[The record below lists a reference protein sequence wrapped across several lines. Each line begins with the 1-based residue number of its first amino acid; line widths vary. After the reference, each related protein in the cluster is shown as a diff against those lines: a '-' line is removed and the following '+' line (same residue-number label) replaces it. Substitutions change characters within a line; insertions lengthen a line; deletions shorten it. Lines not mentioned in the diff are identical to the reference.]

1 MSFFRNQEHMK
12 QHPVN
17 RLIRLVQQ
25 FMPGLI
31 VLVVIQTMSY
41 GQGTIPQQAP
51 AAKPVETTTTTVGLD
66 SMIFDFNR
74 DIAVQLIPFEEIYQ
88 LALKYSSVVKFEGS
102 IASAQQAAYQLSK
115 LQILQNMSGY
125 ANYSTGNQAIIST
138 GTTSNDQLG
147 QISNGYRAG
156 VYLGISLHDLFGR
169 PQQIRLARAN
179 YESAMERRRTS
190 EIGLKRELFN
200 LYQDLQLSQRILQI
214 RLRDEQ
220 VALTA
225 FRIAEVELQKGK
237 ITPEAHAFNSSR
249 YANTQSS
256 VEESKSQFTKNIYA
270 LELLVGV
277 PIYQLKRP

>member
-1 MSFFRNQEHMK
+1 MK
-12 QHPVN
+12 QHPFN
-17 RLIRLVQQ
+17 RLIRFSQQ
-25 FMPGLI
+25 FLPGLLL
-31 VLVVIQTMSY
+31 LVAIHTY
-41 GQGTIPQQAP
+41 GQGALPQQAP
-51 AAKPVETTTTTVGLD
+51 AAKPVVTTTTTVGLD

-74 DIAVQLIPFEEIYQ
+74 DIAVQLIPFEDIYQ
-88 LALKYSSVVKFEGS
+88 MALKYSSVVKFEGG

-115 LQILQNMSGY
+115 LQILQNMSGF
-125 ANYSTGNQAIIST
+125 ANYSTGNQAILST
-138 GTTSNDQLG
+138 GSAINDQLG

-156 VYLGISLHDLFGR
+156 VNIGISLHDLFGR

-179 YESAMERRRTS
+179 YESALERQRTS
-190 EIGLKRELFN
+190 QIGLKKELFN

-256 VEESKSQFTKNIYA
+256 VEESKSEFTKNIYA

-277 PIYQLKRP
+277 PIYQLKRN

>member
-1 MSFFRNQEHMK
+1 MK
-12 QHPVN
+12 QHPIN
-17 RLIRLVQQ
+17 RLIRSGQRLLAGVA
-25 FMPGLI
+25 M
-31 VLVVIQTMSY
+31 LVVVQTISY
-41 GQGTIPQQAP
+41 GQGQVP

-74 DIAVQLIPFEEIYQ
+74 DIAVQLIPFEEIFQ
-88 LALKYSSVVKFEGS
+88 LALKYSSVVKFEGA
-102 IASAQQAAYQLSK
+102 IASGQNAAYQLSK

-138 GTTSNDQLG
+138 GATINDQLG
-147 QISNGYRAG
+147 QISNGYRMG
-156 VYLGISLHDLFGR
+156 VNIGISLHDLFGR

-277 PIYQLKRP
+277 PIYQLKRN

>member
-1 MSFFRNQEHMK
+1 MK
-12 QHPVN
+12 QPPFN
-17 RLIRLVQQ
+17 RLIRFGQQ
-25 FMPGLI
+25 FLPGLLL
-31 VLVVIQTMSY
+31 LVTIQTISY
-41 GQGTIPQQAP
+41 GQGALPQQAP
-51 AAKPVETTTTTVGLD
+51 AAKPVVTTTTTVGLD

-74 DIAVQLIPFEEIYQ
+74 DIAVQLIPFEDIYQ
-88 LALKYSSVVKFEGS
+88 MALKYSSVVKFEGG

-115 LQILQNMSGY
+115 LQILQNMSGF
-125 ANYSTGNQAIIST
+125 ANYSTGNQAILST
-138 GTTSNDQLG
+138 GSAINDHLG

-156 VYLGISLHDLFGR
+156 VNIGISLHDLFGR

-179 YESAMERRRTS
+179 YESALERQRTS
-190 EIGLKRELFN
+190 QIGLKKELFN

-256 VEESKSQFTKNIYA
+256 VEESKSEFTKNIYA

-277 PIYQLKRP
+277 PIYQLKRN